1 MDTKSNTEPLA
12 PVTFDEFAPTSY
24 ETWKAAAVESLK
36 GGICEKKLLTKTP
49 EGITLSPIYTEA
61 EAAPYKERL
70 SFPGGTDFLRG
81 TKTAGYAEEPWK
93 IAQEVEAHDPAE
105 ANKVLLEELNKGTN
119 AVNFDVEA
127 VELNTLKDVE
137 ILLNEV
143 QLRYAPLSVYAGAT
157 ALPLLAAI
165 LRRQQKVGDDAP
177 LTGCV
182 GADPIGEAV
191 KKGGFDNSFDCYMDQ
206 MASTLRSALK
216 RAPELKVIYVQSSVY
231 HNGGANAIQEA
242 AAALATGLVY
252 VDAMMDRGFT
262 VDEAAEHI
270 RFNFSLGPNFF
281 MEIAKLRAVRVV
293 WAQLMQAYGAGE
305 KAQCIDVFAETSAF
319 TATVYDPYVNMLR
332 ATTQAFSGVVGG
344 VNGMKVLPFDTAV
357 RDSDSFSRRISRNV
371 QVMMQEEFNL
381 LTPVDPAGG
390 SWYVETLTGQLG
402 EAIWK
407 QIQKIQAAGGVLEA
421 LRAGTV
427 QSEIAATL
435 SDRFKRLATRQDRAV
450 GSNMYPNM
458 TEKPLEGTKTP
469 KAAKAAGK
477 PVAGLEKVCAM
488 CAGDALENGAT
499 LADIAAT
506 YADGKAEALTAIL
519 PHRWTEQY
527 EALRKATEDYIEK
540 TGDNAKVFLCNMGP
554 IPQHKAR
561 ADFSA
566 SFMEVAHFDV
576 LRNNGFATPDEA
588 VDAAVASGADVAII
602 CSTDATYPEL
612 VPPIAKGIKAK
623 APNMKVFLAGAPAP
637 EFKASYDEAGV
648 DEYIHVRANCLAI
661 LTNIQKGKGII

>member
-12 PVTFDEFAPTSY
+12 PVTFDEFPPTSY
-24 ETWKAAAVESLK
+24 ETWKAAAIESLK
-36 GGICEKKLLTKTP
+36 GGIFEKKLFTKTP
-49 EGITLSPIYTEA
+49 EGIVLSPIYTEA

-70 SFPGGTDFLRG
+70 GFPGAADFLRG

-119 AVNFDVEA
+119 AVNFDAEA
-127 VELNTLKDVE
+127 VKLDTLADVE
-137 ILLNEV
+137 TLLDQV

-165 LRRQQKVGDDAP
+165 LRRQKKVGDDAP

-182 GADPIGEAV
+182 GADPMGEAV
-191 KKGGFDNSFDCYMDQ
+191 KKGGFDSSFSSYMDQ
-206 MASTLRSALK
+206 MATTLKCALV
-216 RAPELKVIYVQSSVY
+216 A
-231 HNGGANAIQEA
+231 
-242 AAALATGLVY
+242 
-252 VDAMMDRGFT
+252 RGYT

-270 RFNFSLGPNFF
+270 RFNFCLGPNFF

-305 KAQCIDVFAETSAF
+305 KAQCIDVFAETSQF
-319 TATVYDPYVNMLR
+319 TTTLYDPYVNVLR

-344 VNGMKVLPFDTAV
+344 VSGMKILPFDAAV
-357 RDSDSFSRRISRNV
+357 RDSDPFSRRIARNI

-381 LTPVDPAGG
+381 LSPVDPAGG

-407 QIQKIQAAGGVLEA
+407 QIQKIQAAGGMLEA

-435 SDRFKRLATRQDRAV
+435 ADRFKRLATRQDRAV

-458 TEKPLEGTKTP
+458 SEKPLEGTKTP
-469 KAAKAAGK
+469 KAAKPAGK
-477 PVAGLEKVCAM
+477 PVEGLKTCVKCS
-488 CAGDALENGAT
+488 GDALEEGAT
-499 LADIAAT
+499 LADVAASF
-506 YADGKAEALTAIL
+506 ADGQAEAITAIL

-527 EALRKATEDYIEK
+527 EALRKATEDYIAR
-540 TGDNAKVFLCNMGP
+540 TGDNVKVFLCNMGP

-566 SFMEVAHFDV
+566 SFMEFRRGRGHH
-576 LRNNGFATPDEA
+576 LLYR
-588 VDAAVASGADVAII
+588 
-602 CSTDATYPEL
+602 
-612 VPPIAKGIKAK
+612 
-623 APNMKVFLAGAPAP
+623 
-637 EFKASYDEAGV
+637 
-648 DEYIHVRANCLAI
+648 
-661 LTNIQKGKGII
+661 

>member
-24 ETWKAAAVESLK
+24 ETWKAAAIESLK
-36 GGICEKKLLTKTP
+36 GGIFEKKLFTKTP
-49 EGITLSPIYTEA
+49 EGITLAPIYTEA

-70 SFPGGTDFLRG
+70 GFPGASDFLRG

-93 IAQEVEAHDPAE
+93 IAQEVEVSDPAA
-105 ANKVLLEELNKGTN
+105 ANKVLLEELNKGSS
-119 AVNFDVEA
+119 AVNFDADA
-127 VELNTLKDVE
+127 VKLEKLKDVE
-137 ILLNEV
+137 TLLDGV
-143 QLRYAPLSVYAGAT
+143 QLRYAPLAVYAGAT
-157 ALPLLAAI
+157 ALPLLSAI
-165 LRRQQKVGDDAP
+165 LRRQKKVRDDAP

-191 KKGGFDNSFDCYMDQ
+191 KAGGFDSSFESYVDQ
-206 MASTLRSALK
+206 MALTLSAALK
-216 RAPELKVIYVQSSVY
+216 NAPELKVICIQSSVY

-242 AAALATGLVY
+242 AAALSTALAYIDVLVEK
-252 VDAMMDRGFT
+252 GFT
-262 VDEAAEHI
+262 VDEVAEHI
-270 RFNFSLGPNFF
+270 RFNFCLGPNFF
-281 MEIAKLRAVRVV
+281 MEIAKLRAIRVV

-305 KAQCIDVFAETSAF
+305 KAQTIDVFAETSEF
-319 TATVYDPYVNMLR
+319 TTTLYDPYVNVLR

-344 VNGMKVLPFDTAV
+344 VNGMKILPFDAAV
-357 RDSDSFSRRISRNV
+357 RDSDPFSRRIARNI

-381 LTPVDPAGG
+381 LSPVDPAGG

-407 QIQKIQAAGGVLEA
+407 QIQKIQTAGGMLEA
-421 LRAGTV
+421 LRAGIV
-427 QSEIAATL
+427 QAEIAATL
-435 SDRFKRLATRQDRAV
+435 ADRFKRLATRQDRAV

-469 KAAKAAGK
+469 KAKKAEGK
-477 PVAGLEKVCAM
+477 ALEGIGCAN
-488 CAGDALENGAT
+488 CAGNALEEGAT
-499 LADIAAT
+499 LADIAASFK
-506 YADGKAEALTAIL
+506 DGKGEAITAIKA
-519 PHRWTEQY
+519 HRWTEQY
-527 EALRKATEDYIEK
+527 EALRKATEDYIAK
-540 TGDNAKVFLCNMGP
+540 TGDNVKVFLCNMGP

-576 LRNNGFATPDEA
+576 IRNDGFATPEAA

-602 CSTDATYPEL
+602 CSTDDTYPEL
-612 VPPIAKGIKAK
+612 VPPVARGIKAK

-637 EFKASYDEAGV
+637 EFKPSYDEAGV

>member
-1 MDTKSNTEPLA
+1 MDTNSKNEPLA
-12 PVTFDEFAPTSY
+12 PVTFDEFEPTSY
-24 ETWKAAAVESLK
+24 EVWKAAAIESLK
-36 GGICEKKLLTKTP
+36 GGIFEKKLFTKTP
-49 EGITLSPIYTEA
+49 EGIVLSPIYTEE

-70 SFPGGTDFLRG
+70 GFPGAADFLRG

-93 IAQEVEAHDPAE
+93 IAQEVEVHDPAE
-105 ANKVLLEELNKGTN
+105 ANKVLLEELNKGTT
-119 AVNFDVEA
+119 AVSFDADA
-127 VELNTLKDVE
+127 VKLDTLKDVE
-137 ILLNEV
+137 TLLNEV

-157 ALPLLAAI
+157 ALPLISAI
-165 LRRQQKVGDDAP
+165 AKRQRNVGDDAP

-191 KKGGFDNSFDCYMDQ
+191 KKGGFDSSFDSYMDQ
-206 MASTLRSALK
+206 MATTLKFASHHAPDLK
-216 RAPELKVIYVQSSVY
+216 TIFVQSSVY

-242 AAALATGLVY
+242 AAALATGLTY
-252 VDAMMDRGFT
+252 IDAMMDRGYT
-262 VDEAAEHI
+262 VDQAAEHI
-270 RFNFSLGPNFF
+270 RFNFCLGPNFF

-305 KAQCIDVFAETSAF
+305 KAQCIDVFAETSQF
-319 TATVYDPYVNMLR
+319 TTTLYDPYVNVLR

-344 VNGMKVLPFDTAV
+344 VSGMKVLPFDAAV
-357 RDSDSFSRRISRNV
+357 RESDGFSRRIARNI

-381 LTPVDPAGG
+381 LSPVDPAGG

-402 EAIWK
+402 EAIWN
-407 QIQKIQAAGGVLEA
+407 QIQKIQAQGGMLAA
-421 LRAGTV
+421 LKAGTV

-435 SDRFKRLATRQDRAV
+435 ADRFKRLATRQDRAV
-450 GSNMYPNM
+450 GTNMYPNM
-458 TEKPLEGTKTP
+458 SEKPLEGAKAPVYEKPQGKAIPELGTCP
-469 KAAKAAGK
+469 KAIG
-477 PVAGLEKVCAM
+477 E
-488 CAGDALENGAT
+488 ALENGAT
-499 LADIAAT
+499 LEDIAASF
-506 YADGKAEALTAIL
+506 ADGKAEAIAAIL

-527 EALRKATEDYIEK
+527 EALRKATEDYIAK
-540 TGDNAKVFLCNMGP
+540 TGDNVKVFLCNMGP

-576 LRNNGFATPDEA
+576 LRNNGFATVDEA

-602 CSTDATYPEL
+602 CSTDDTYPEL
-612 VPPIAKGIKAK
+612 VPPVARGIKAK
-623 APNMKVFLAGAPAP
+623 APGMKVFLAGAPAP
-637 EFKASYDEAGV
+637 ECKASYDEAGV

>member
-24 ETWKAAAVESLK
+24 ETWKAAAIESLK
-36 GGICEKKLLTKTP
+36 GGIFEKKLFTKTP
-49 EGITLSPIYTEA
+49 EGITLSPIYTEV

-70 SFPGGTDFLRG
+70 GFPGAADFLRG
-81 TKTAGYAEEPWK
+81 TRTAGYAEEPWK

-119 AVNFDVEA
+119 AVNFDAEA
-127 VELNTLKDVE
+127 VELNTLADVE
-137 ILLNEV
+137 TLLNEV
-143 QLRYAPLSVYAGAT
+143 QLRCAPLAVYAGAT
-157 ALPLLAAI
+157 ALPLLSAI
-165 LRRQQKVGDDAP
+165 LRRQKKVGDDAP

-182 GADPIGEAV
+182 GADPLGEAV
-191 KKGGFDNSFDCYMDQ
+191 KKGGFDSSFESYVDQ
-206 MASTLRSALK
+206 MALTLKCALK
-216 RAPELKVIYVQSSVY
+216 HAPELKVIYIQSSVY

-242 AAALATGLVY
+242 AAALATALCY
-252 VDAMMDRGFT
+252 IDALTEKGFT
-262 VDEAAEHI
+262 VDEVAEHI
-270 RFNFSLGPNFF
+270 RFNFCLGPNFF

-305 KAQCIDVFAETSAF
+305 KAQTIDVFAETSEF
-319 TATVYDPYVNMLR
+319 TTTLYDPYVNVLR

-344 VNGMKVLPFDTAV
+344 VGGMKILPFDAAV
-357 RDSDSFSRRISRNV
+357 RDSDPFSRRIARNI

-381 LTPVDPAGG
+381 LSPVDPAGG

-407 QIQKIQAAGGVLEA
+407 QVQKIQAAGGMLEA
-421 LRAGTV
+421 LRAGTI
-427 QSEIAATL
+427 QSEIAAAL
-435 SDRFKRLATRQDRAV
+435 ADRFKRLATRQDRAV

-458 TEKPLEGTKTP
+458 TEKPLDGEKTP
-469 KAAKAAGK
+469 KAPKPAGK
-477 PVAGLEKVCAM
+477 AIEGIGCPR
-488 CAGDALENGAT
+488 CAGDALEEGAT
-499 LADIAAT
+499 LADIAASF
-506 YADGKAEALTAIL
+506 ADGRGEAFPAIKA
-519 PHRWTEQY
+519 HRWTEQY
-527 EALRKATEDYIEK
+527 EALRKATEDYIAK
-540 TGDNAKVFLCNMGP
+540 TGDNVKVFLCNMGP

-576 LRNNGFATPDEA
+576 LRNNGFATVDEA

-602 CSTDATYPEL
+602 CSTDDTYPEL
-612 VPPIAKGIKAK
+612 VPPIARGIKAK
-623 APNMKVFLAGAPAP
+623 APNMKVFLAGAPAA
-637 EFKASYDEAGV
+637 EFKPSYDEAGV

>member
-24 ETWKAAAVESLK
+24 ETWKAAAIESLK
-36 GGICEKKLLTKTP
+36 GGIFEKKLFTKTP
-49 EGITLSPIYTEA
+49 EGIVLSPIYTEA

-70 SFPGGTDFLRG
+70 SFPGATDFLRG

-93 IAQEVEAHDPAE
+93 IAQEVEATDPAE

-119 AVNFDVEA
+119 AVNFDAEA
-127 VELNTLKDVE
+127 VALNTLQDVE
-137 ILLNEV
+137 TLLDQV
-143 QLRYAPLSVYAGAT
+143 QLKYAPLSVYAGAT
-157 ALPLLAAI
+157 ALPLLSAI
-165 LRRQQKVGDDAP
+165 LRRQKKVGDDAP

-191 KKGGFDNSFDCYMDQ
+191 KKGGFDSSFESYVEQ
-206 MASTLRSALK
+206 MAKTLKCALK
-216 RAPELKVIYVQSSVY
+216 VAPELKVIYIQSSVY

-242 AAALATGLVY
+242 AAALATALTYIDALVEK
-252 VDAMMDRGFT
+252 GFT
-262 VDEAAEHI
+262 VDEVAEHI
-270 RFNFSLGPNFF
+270 RFNFCLGPNFF

-305 KAQCIDVFAETSAF
+305 KAQCIDVYAETSQF
-319 TATVYDPYVNMLR
+319 TTTLYDPYVNVLR

-344 VNGMKVLPFDTAV
+344 VSGMKVLPFDAAV
-357 RDSDSFSRRISRNV
+357 RDSDAFSRRIARNI

-381 LTPVDPAGG
+381 LSPVDPAGG

-402 EAIWK
+402 DAIWK
-407 QIQKIQAAGGVLEA
+407 QIQKIQAAGGMLEA

-427 QSEIAATL
+427 QAEIAATL
-435 SDRFKRLATRQDRAV
+435 ADRFKRLATRQDRAV

-458 TEKPLEGTKTP
+458 SEKPLDGAKTP

-477 PVAGLEKVCAM
+477 ALEGINCPM
-488 CAGDALENGAT
+488 CAGNALEEGAT
-499 LADIAAT
+499 LADIAASF
-506 YADGKAEALTAIL
+506 ADGKGETFAAIL

-527 EALRKATEDYIEK
+527 EALRKATEDYIAK
-540 TGDNAKVFLCNMGP
+540 TGDNVKVFLCNMGP

-602 CSTDATYPEL
+602 CSTDDTYPEL
-612 VPPIAKGIKAK
+612 VPPVAKGIKAK
-623 APNMKVFLAGAPAP
+623 APQMKVFLAGAPAP
-637 EFKASYDEAGV
+637 EFKPSYDEAGV

>member
-24 ETWKAAAVESLK
+24 ETWKAAAIESLK
-36 GGICEKKLLTKTP
+36 GGIFEKKLFTKTL
-49 EGITLSPIYTEA
+49 EGIVLSPIYTEA

-70 SFPGGTDFLRG
+70 SFPGATDYLRG

-93 IAQEVEAHDPAE
+93 IAQEVETHDPKE

-119 AVNFDVEA
+119 AVNFDAEA
-127 VELNTLKDVE
+127 VELNTLGDVE
-137 ILLNEV
+137 TLLDGV
-143 QLRYAPLSVYAGAT
+143 QLQYAPLSVYAGAT
-157 ALPLLAAI
+157 ALPLLSAI
-165 LRRQQKVGDDAP
+165 AKRQAKVGDEAP
-177 LTGCV
+177 LTGCI
-182 GADPIGEAV
+182 GADPLGEAV
-191 KKGGFDNSFDCYMDQ
+191 KKGGFDSSFECYMDQ
-206 MASTLRSALK
+206 MALTLKYAK
-216 RAPELKVIYVQSSVY
+216 NHAPELKTIFVQSSVY

-242 AAALATGLVY
+242 AAALATGLCY
-252 VDAMMDRGFT
+252 IDAMMDQGYT
-262 VDEAAEHI
+262 VDEAAERI
-270 RFNFSLGPNFF
+270 RFNFCLGPNFF

-305 KAQCIDVFAETSAF
+305 KAQCIDVFAETSQF
-319 TATVYDPYVNMLR
+319 TTTLYDPYVNVLR

-344 VNGMKVLPFDTAV
+344 VAGMKVLPFDAAV
-357 RDSDSFSRRISRNV
+357 RDSDSFSRRIARNI

-381 LTPVDPAGG
+381 LSPVDPAGG

-402 EAIWK
+402 EAIWN
-407 QIQKIQAAGGVLEA
+407 QIQKIQAAGGMLEA
-421 LRAGTV
+421 LRAGTI
-427 QSEIAATL
+427 QAEISATL
-435 SDRFKRLATRQDRAV
+435 ADRFKRLATRQDRAV

-458 TEKPLEGTKTP
+458 TEKPLEGTKAP
-469 KAAKAAGK
+469 KAQKAAGK
-477 PVAGLEKVCAM
+477 ALEGINCPM
-488 CAGDALENGAT
+488 CAGKALEEGAT
-499 LADIAAT
+499 LADIAASF
-506 YADGKAEALTAIL
+506 ADGKAEAITAIL

-540 TGDNAKVFLCNMGP
+540 TGDNVKVFLCNMGP

-602 CSTDATYPEL
+602 CSTDDTYPEL
-612 VPPIAKGIKAK
+612 VPPVAKGIKAK

>member
-24 ETWKAAAVESLK
+24 ETWKAAAIESLK
-36 GGICEKKLLTKTP
+36 GGIFEKKLFTKTP
-49 EGITLSPIYTEA
+49 EGIVLSPIYTEA

-70 SFPGGTDFLRG
+70 GFPGAADFLRG

-93 IAQEVEAHDPAE
+93 IAQEVEVHDPAE

-119 AVNFDVEA
+119 AVNFDAEA
-127 VELNTLKDVE
+127 VELNTLADVE
-137 ILLNEV
+137 TLLNEV
-143 QLRYAPLSVYAGAT
+143 QLRYAPLSVYAGAS
-157 ALPLLAAI
+157 ALPLLAAL
-165 LRRQQKVGDDAP
+165 LRRQKKVGDDAP

-182 GADPIGEAV
+182 GADPMGEAV
-191 KKGGFDNSFDCYMDQ
+191 KKGGFDSSFSSYMDQ
-206 MASTLRSALK
+206 MATTLKCALK
-216 RAPELKVIYVQSSVY
+216 HAPELKVIYVQSSVY

-242 AAALATGLVY
+242 AAALATGLTYIDEMV
-252 VDAMMDRGFT
+252 ARGYT

-270 RFNFSLGPNFF
+270 RFNFCLGPNFF
-281 MEIAKLRAVRVV
+281 MEIAMLRAVRVV

-305 KAQCIDVFAETSAF
+305 KAQCIDVFAETSQF
-319 TATVYDPYVNMLR
+319 TTTLYDPYVNVLR

-344 VNGMKVLPFDTAV
+344 VSGMKILPFDAAV
-357 RDSDSFSRRISRNV
+357 RDSDPFSRRIARNI

-381 LTPVDPAGG
+381 LSPVDPAGG

-407 QIQKIQAAGGVLEA
+407 QIQKIQAASGMLEA

-435 SDRFKRLATRQDRAV
+435 ADRFKRLATRQDRAV

-458 TEKPLEGTKTP
+458 SEKPLEGAKTP
-469 KAAKAAGK
+469 KAAKPAGK
-477 PVAGLEKVCAM
+477 PVEGLKTCVK
-488 CAGDALENGAT
+488 CAGDALEEGAT
-499 LADIAAT
+499 LADVAASF
-506 YADGKAEALTAIL
+506 ADGQGETFAPIL

-527 EALRKATEDYIEK
+527 EALRKATEDYIAR
-540 TGDNAKVFLCNMGP
+540 TGDNVKVFLCNMGP

-566 SFMEVAHFDV
+566 SFMEVAHFEV
-576 LRNNGFATPDEA
+576 LRNNGFATVDEA
-588 VDAAVASGADVAII
+588 VDAAVASGGDVAII
-602 CSTDATYPEL
+602 CSTDDTYPEL
-612 VPPIAKGIKAK
+612 VPPVAKGIKAK
-623 APNMKVFLAGAPAP
+623 APNMKVHLAGAPAP
-637 EFKASYDEAGV
+637 EFKPSYDEAGV

>member
-24 ETWKAAAVESLK
+24 ETWKAAAIESLK
-36 GGICEKKLLTKTP
+36 GGIFEKKLFTKTP
-49 EGITLSPIYTEA
+49 EGIVLSPIYTEE

-70 SFPGGTDFLRG
+70 GFPGAADFLRG
-81 TKTAGYAEEPWK
+81 TKTAGYTEEPWK
-93 IAQEVEAHDPAE
+93 IAQEVETRDPVE
-105 ANKVLLEELNKGTN
+105 ANKVLLEELNKGAS
-119 AVNFDVEA
+119 AVNFDVDA

-137 ILLNEV
+137 TLLNEV
-143 QLRYAPLSVYAGAT
+143 QLRYAPLAVYAGAT
-157 ALPLLAAI
+157 ALPLLSAI
-165 LRRQQKVGDDAP
+165 LKRQEKVGDDAP

-182 GADPIGEAV
+182 GADPVGEAV
-191 KKGGFDNSFDCYMDQ
+191 KKGGFDSSFESYMDQ
-206 MASTLRSALK
+206 MATTLKYATNH
-216 RAPELKVIYVQSSVY
+216 APELKTIYVQSSVY

-242 AAALATGLVY
+242 AAALATGLAY
-252 VDAMMDRGFT
+252 IDAMMERGYT
-262 VDEAAEHI
+262 VDQAAEHI
-270 RFNFSLGPNFF
+270 RFNFCLGPNFF

-305 KAQCIDVFAETSAF
+305 KAQCIDVFAETSQF
-319 TATVYDPYVNMLR
+319 TTTLYDPYVNVLR

-344 VNGMKVLPFDTAV
+344 VSGMKVLPFDAAV
-357 RDSDSFSRRISRNV
+357 RDSDGFSRRIARNI

-381 LTPVDPAGG
+381 LSPVDPAGG

-402 EAIWK
+402 EAIWN
-407 QIQKIQAAGGVLEA
+407 QIQKIQAAGGMLEA
-421 LRAGTV
+421 LRAGTI
-427 QSEIAATL
+427 QSEIEATL
-435 SDRFKRLATRQDRAV
+435 KDRFKRLATRQDRAV

-458 TEKPLEGTKTP
+458 SEKPLDGIKTP
-469 KAAKAAGK
+469 KAPKAAGK
-477 PVAGLEKVCAM
+477 AVKDLGTCVKCVGA
-488 CAGDALENGAT
+488 ALEDGAT
-499 LADIAAT
+499 LADIAAS
-506 YADGKAEALTAIL
+506 YADGKAETFAAIL

-527 EALRKATEDYIEK
+527 EALRKATEDYIAK
-540 TGDNAKVFLCNMGP
+540 TGDNVKVFLCNMGP

-576 LRNNGFATPDEA
+576 LRNNGFATVDEA

-602 CSTDATYPEL
+602 CSTDDTYPEL
-612 VPPIAKGIKAK
+612 VPPVARGIKAK
-623 APNMKVFLAGAPAP
+623 APNMKVYLAGAPAP
-637 EFKASYDEAGV
+637 EFKPSYDEAGV

>member
-1 MDTKSNTEPLA
+1 MDTRSNTEPLA

-36 GGICEKKLLTKTP
+36 GGIFEKKLFTKTP

-70 SFPGGTDFLRG
+70 GFPGASDFLRG

-93 IAQEVEAHDPAE
+93 IAQQVEAGDPAE
-105 ANKVLLEELNKGTN
+105 ANRVLLEELNKGAS
-119 AVNFDVEA
+119 AVNFDAEA
-127 VELNTLKDVE
+127 VQLNTLGDVE
-137 ILLNEV
+137 TLLNEV

-157 ALPLLAAI
+157 ALPLLSAI
-165 LRRQQKVGDDAP
+165 AKRQQKAGDDAP

-182 GADPIGEAV
+182 GADPMGEAV
-191 KKGGFDNSFDCYMDQ
+191 KNGGFDSSFDSYVDQ
-206 MASTLRSALK
+206 MALTLRYALDN
-216 RAPELKVIYVQSSVY
+216 APELKVIYVQSSVY

-242 AAALATGLVY
+242 AAALSTALCY
-252 VDAMMDRGFT
+252 IDALTEKGFT
-262 VDEAAEHI
+262 VDEVAEHI
-270 RFNFSLGPNFF
+270 RFNFCLGPNFF

-305 KAQCIDVFAETSAF
+305 KAQRIDAFAETSEF
-319 TATVYDPYVNMLR
+319 TTTLYDPYVNVLR

-344 VNGMKVLPFDTAV
+344 VSGMKILPFDAAV
-357 RDSDSFSRRISRNV
+357 RDSDAFSRRIARNI

-381 LTPVDPAGG
+381 LSPVDPAGG

-402 EAIWK
+402 EAIWN
-407 QIQKIQAAGGVLEA
+407 QIQKIQAQGGMLAA
-421 LRAGTV
+421 LKAGTI

-458 TEKPLEGTKTP
+458 SEKPLEGKKTP
-469 KAAKAAGK
+469 KAQKSAGK
-477 PVAGLEKVCAM
+477 ALENVKCAM
-488 CAGDALENGAT
+488 CAGKALEEGAT
-499 LADIAAT
+499 LSDIAASFN
-506 YADGKAEALTAIL
+506 DGKAEAIPAIKA
-519 PHRWTEQY
+519 HRWTEQY

-540 TGDNAKVFLCNMGP
+540 TGDNVKVFLCNMGP

-576 LRNNGFATPDEA
+576 LRNNGFATVDEA
-588 VDAAVASGADVAII
+588 VDAAAASGADVAII
-602 CSTDATYPEL
+602 CSTDDTYPEL
-612 VPPIAKGIKAK
+612 VPPIARGIKAK
-623 APNMKVFLAGAPAP
+623 APGMKVFLAGAPAA
-637 EFKASYDEAGV
+637 EFKPSYDEAGV